1 MSNMFWAF
9 NECLLIASIHRSS
22 VLNVTTC
29 CFICGRIIQHKRF
42 TFFQVKSWVS
52 LREDS
57 QRPRRPALH
66 PRQCWALAVTIRV
79 VLLTDTRAE
88 VPSGPFPGAPR
99 LAAPPPVQSNPFLS
113 LGMQRAE
120 RTSHS
125 RAGGS
130 GWKMETYSVEKDGQ
144 GLRVRALT
152 LLEWKAKG

>member
-22 VLNVTTC
+22 VLNVITC

-57 QRPRRPALH
+57 QRPRHPTLH

-88 VPSGPFPGAPR
+88 VPGGGAEVQGAP
-99 LAAPPPVQSNPFLS
+99 S
-113 LGMQRAE
+113 
-120 RTSHS
+120 
-125 RAGGS
+125 
-130 GWKMETYSVEKDGQ
+130 Q
-144 GLRVRALT
+144 GLPGWQHLLLSSLT
-152 LLEWKAKG
+152 PSSLWARSGQREPVTAGQEEVGGKWKHTQWRKTAKG